1 MNRRVM
7 LLVLVAAG
15 TGAGLVRVASR
26 APVTAAEAPAPR
38 ATGTRPADLP
48 IAGPGRIEAATEE
61 VDVAP
66 ERSGTLAQ
74 VLVEEGD
81 TVHAGQVIARLV
93 HRDDEARVEAARAR
107 LAVAEADRVRL
118 VNGARPEERREST
131 AVAAQANAAL
141 AHARIE
147 VERTR
152 ALFAEGVI
160 ARETLDRAERDWRVA
175 TARRTETNERAA
187 VVDAAA
193 RADELARADAE
204 VQLARATL
212 AEAMALLEKA
222 VVRAPIDGVV
232 LRKHHHAGEAVSLDA
247 PQPAVVTMAD
257 TRELRARVEVDERDV
272 AGLSTGRAAWVT
284 ADAFGTRRFEGR
296 VIRVGR
302 MLGRKQV
309 RTGQP
314 AEKVDTKVLEVLVEL
329 APGTDLPIGLR
340 VDGYIERRQ
349 GDGVDGADG
358 K

>member
-1 MNRRVM
+1 MRAASEAPEATTTVP
-7 LLVLVAAG
+7 AAG
-15 TGAGLVRVASR
+15 AVA
-26 APVTAAEAPAPR
+26 
-38 ATGTRPADLP
+38 TRPVDAP
-48 IAGPGRIEAATEE
+48 IAGPGRIEAASEE

-66 ERSGTLAQ
+66 ERSGTLAE

-107 LAVAEADRVRL
+107 LAVAEAARLRL
-118 VNGARPEERREST
+118 VNGARPEERREAT
-131 AVAAQANAAL
+131 AVAAQADAAL

-147 VERTR
+147 VERNR

-175 TARRTETNERAA
+175 RARQTETNERAA

-193 RADELARADAE
+193 RADEVARADAE
-204 VQLARATL
+204 VELARATL
-212 AEAMALLEKA
+212 AEATALLEKA
-222 VVRAPIDGVV
+222 MVRAPMEGVV
-232 LRKHHHAGEAVSLDA
+232 LRKHHRAGEAVSLEA
-247 PQPAVVTMAD
+247 PQPAIVTMAD
-257 TRELRARVEVDERDV
+257 TRALRARVEVDERDV
-272 AGLSTGRAAWVT
+272 AGLATGRAAWVT

-309 RTGQP
+309 RTGEP
-314 AEKVDTKVLEVLVEL
+314 SEKVDTKVLEVLVEL

-340 VDGYIERRQ
+340 VDGFIERR
-349 GDGVDGADG
+349 
-358 K
+358 